1 MSAAEAARGYFTL
14 KNKRIEIYVDGGSRG
29 NPGPSGVGV
38 VILDANGKR
47 LKEVSKYIGEA
58 TNNIAEYNALLYG
71 LEEALMLRIDEIVVN
86 LDSELVV
93 KQLAGDYRVKDP
105 GLKPLFERAMN
116 MLKSFKSFEIRHIDR
131 EKNKEAD
138 KLVNRAINLASL
150 I

>member
-1 MSAAEAARGYFTL
+1 L

>member
-1 MSAAEAARGYFTL
+1 VRGYFTL

-47 LKEVSKYIGEA
+47 LKDVSKYIGEA
-58 TNNIAEYNALLYG
+58 TNNIAEYSALLYG
-71 LEEALMLRIDEIVVN
+71 LEEALILRADEIVVN
-86 LDSELVV
+86 LDSELVA
-93 KQLAGDYRVKDP
+93 KQLTGDYRVKDP
-105 GLKPLFERAMN
+105 GLKPLFERAIN
-116 MLKSFKSFEIRHIDR
+116 MLKSFKDFEIRHIER

>member
-1 MSAAEAARGYFTL
+1 M
-14 KNKRIEIYVDGGSRG
+14 KNKKIEIYVDGGSRG

-38 VILDANGKR
+38 VILDAGGKR
-47 LKEVSKYIGEA
+47 LKEISKYIGET

-86 LDSELVV
+86 LDSELVT
-93 KQLAGDYRVKDP
+93 KQLMGDYRVKDP

-116 MLKSFKSFEIRHIDR
+116 MLKSFKSFEIRHIER

>member
-1 MSAAEAARGYFTL
+1 VEAARGYFTL
-14 KNKRIEIYVDGGSRG
+14 KNRQIEIYVDGGSRG

-38 VILDANGKR
+38 VILDTSGNR
-47 LKEVSKYIGEA
+47 LKEISKYIGET

-71 LEEALMLRIDEIVVN
+71 LEEALILRAGEIVVN
-86 LDSELVV
+86 LDSELVA
-93 KQLAGDYRVKDP
+93 KQLTGDYRVKDP

-116 MLKSFKSFEIRHIDR
+116 MLKSFKSFEIRHIER

-138 KLVNRAINLASL
+138 KLVNKAINLASL

>member
-1 MSAAEAARGYFTL
+1 MRKKL
-14 KNKRIEIYVDGGSRG
+14 VIYVDGGSRG

-38 VILDANGKR
+38 VILDASGKR
-47 LKEVSKYIGEA
+47 LKEISKYIGET

-86 LDSELVV
+86 LDSELVA
-93 KQLAGDYRVKDP
+93 KQLTGDYRVKDS

-116 MLKSFKSFEIRHIDR
+116 MLKSFKSFEVRHIER

>member
-1 MSAAEAARGYFTL
+1 MEAARGYFTL

-38 VILDANGKR
+38 VILDASGKR
-47 LKEVSKYIGEA
+47 LKEISKYIGET

-86 LDSELVV
+86 LDSELVA
-93 KQLAGDYRVKDP
+93 KQLTGDYRVKNP
-105 GLKPLFERAMN
+105 ELKPLFERAMN
-116 MLKSFKSFEIRHIDR
+116 MLKSFKSFEIRHIER

-138 KLVNRAINLASL
+138 KLVNRAINLAS
-150 I
+150 IA

>member
-1 MSAAEAARGYFTL
+1 L

-38 VILDANGKR
+38 VILGPGQKR
-47 LKEVSKYIGEA
+47 LKDISKYIGET
-58 TNNIAEYNALLYG
+58 TNNIAEYSALLYG
-71 LEEALMLRIDEIVVN
+71 LEEALILRADEIVVN
-86 LDSELVV
+86 LDSELVA
-93 KQLAGDYRVKDP
+93 KQLTGDYRVKDA
-105 GLKPLFERAMN
+105 GLKPLFERAIN
-116 MLKSFKSFEIRHIDR
+116 MLKSFKNFEIRHIER